1 MKKNLLVSFLANDQ
15 AKIYIRQTDNS
26 EQFVQTLMER
36 GAKADQI
43 ILLSLNAKGIF
54 QKIIEQI
61 RQDFPNQTIFR
72 LLKIVLV

>member
-1 MKKNLLVSFLANDQ
+1 MSFLANDQ

-61 RQDFPNQTIFR
+61 RQDFPESDYFFDY
-72 LLKIVLV
+72 